1 MNNFYAALELGTTR
15 TVLAIGEAETGGRLK
30 VTCHAEIP
38 SAGIRKSQI
47 LNIPDATQ
55 SIRSVLREIER
66 RQEAQGSK
74 ITIGNAFLVVS
85 GQHVRSVSFG
95 PAVPISGARVTA
107 EDVDAV
113 LRLAREATIG
123 REREI
128 LDIIDQDYVLDDRGG
143 ISTPKGM
150 SGRVLRLN
158 TLHIHA
164 DRNRI
169 QDARTAADAA
179 RLELRDP
186 LFATVCAAEAVLED
200 HEKKNGVLLLD
211 LGGGSTGY
219 AVYSDGYLAATEV
232 IGVGGDHVTNDIAHA
247 FQTTNT
253 QAESLKVR
261 EASATLGAE
270 GGESP
275 RVKVDPGENTLL
287 ENRTVSRHAL
297 NVVVNARLLELLTI
311 IRERLEEQDLIHR
324 LHAGVVLTGGG
335 SAMRNLDALVAQT
348 LGSSVRIGRPIH
360 VDGFEDEPLA
370 PSYAAI
376 AGALLYA
383 HRNYEEKSLF
393 DGILRRFFSK

>member
-15 TVLAIGEAETGGRLK
+15 TVLAIGEAETGGRLR

-47 LNIPDATQ
+47 LNIPDTTQ

-66 RQEAQGSK
+66 RQDESGAK

-85 GQHVRSVSFG
+85 GQHVRADSFG
-95 PAVPISGARVTA
+95 PAVQVAGARVTN
-107 EDVDAV
+107 EDIDAV
-113 LRLAREATIG
+113 LRSARSMAIG
-123 REREI
+123 RERET

-186 LFATVCAAEAVLED
+186 LFATTCAADAVLED
-200 HEKKNGVLLLD
+200 HERKNGVLLID
-211 LGGGSTGY
+211 FGGGSTGY

-253 QAESLKVR
+253 QAEGLKVR
-261 EASATLGAE
+261 EASATVGAE
-270 GGESP
+270 EGESP
-275 RVKVDPGENTLL
+275 RVRVDPGENTLL
-287 ENRTVSRHAL
+287 DNRTVSRHAL

-311 IRERLEEQDLIHR
+311 IRERLEEQDLVHR
-324 LHAGVVLTGGG
+324 LHAGVVITGGG
-335 SAMRNLDALVAQT
+335 SAMRNLDALVEQT
-348 LGSSVRIGRPIH
+348 FGSSVRFGRPIH
-360 VDGFEDEPLA
+360 VDGFEGDPQA

-393 DGILRRFFSK
+393 DGIFRRFFSK